1 MRKCLF
7 IAANEWPNWGGSELL
22 WTQAAEKMARRG
34 AKVFV
39 SVPDFGKPLNQVERL
54 RAAGCHVFARARPA
68 LPFRLATRI
77 FRFPDQIRKQVRT
90 MAGDADLVVI
100 SQGAHTDG
108 LPWMEEATAAR
119 HKYVV
124 IAQGAPEHG
133 WPDDDV
139 AERLA
144 RAYENA
150 SRSFFVSQALI
161 DLCRRQFGT
170 PLSNGRVI
178 RNPFNVR
185 YDARPPWP
193 DNGSEELT
201 LACVARI
208 DVGTKGQDLLLRVL
222 SLPHWRERKVRLSL
236 VGGGL
241 NERVLRRYAEQLKVK
256 GVEFPGHREDIEEV
270 WSKHQAMVLP
280 SRQEGMPLTLVEAM
294 LCGRT
299 CIVTDVGGSREL
311 VRDGTNGF
319 LAKAP
324 TVELLD
330 EAMNRAWES
339 RGKLREMGERAAV
352 DVRQWVSA
360 DPAEDFVRELEALV
374 E

>member
-1 MRKCLF
+1 MSGLTGVGASCYGRKL
-7 IAANEWPNWGGSELL
+7 
-22 WTQAAEKMARRG
+22 QKRVARRG

-150 SRSFFVSQALI
+150 SRSSSF
-161 DLCRRQFGT
+161 
-170 PLSNGRVI
+170 
-178 RNPFNVR
+178 
-185 YDARPPWP
+185 
-193 DNGSEELT
+193 
-201 LACVARI
+201 
-208 DVGTKGQDLLLRVL
+208 
-222 SLPHWRERKVRLSL
+222 RKR
-236 VGGGL
+236 
-241 NERVLRRYAEQLKVK
+241 
-256 GVEFPGHREDIEEV
+256 
-270 WSKHQAMVLP
+270 
-280 SRQEGMPLTLVEAM
+280 
-294 LCGRT
+294 
-299 CIVTDVGGSREL
+299 
-311 VRDGTNGF
+311 
-319 LAKAP
+319 
-324 TVELLD
+324 
-330 EAMNRAWES
+330 
-339 RGKLREMGERAAV
+339 
-352 DVRQWVSA
+352 
-360 DPAEDFVRELEALV
+360 
-374 E
+374 